1 MMQAPTIVIAIA
13 SALAPQANTAGPKPG
28 PYPLPTVQSV
38 ASSGGEIVRA
48 SFIDG
53 YGKPA
58 GVVAFMRRPGEEPR
72 VEVRTAAGGTLATAV
87 PLDTWERVRS
97 AAALFDRTLAPLPK
111 ADRPSICLHPWS
123 VSVEAVDP
131 ARSGRPAAIRK
142 AVQSTCDTGLAVPL
156 AFELAREAVAALPA
170 CALLDARQYRND
182 ISRLAGCTLLEGDRA
197 AAALARNAY
206 GSDWF
211 ASTRGDRT
219 EYAIRHLF
227 FDQARIDWA
236 GTTVEGSSAAAK
248 IWSSQLENASV
259 FPRHIIGETADR
271 VRIEGVIVRFTGN
284 RSTQAPVTMVWTSE
298 NGFGFRVRSA
308 VVGAEEPAG
317 GS

>member
-1 MMQAPTIVIAIA
+1 MMPAPAIIIAIA

-28 PYPLPTVQSV
+28 PYSLATVESV
-38 ASSGGEIVRA
+38 ASSGGEVVR
-48 SFIDG
+48 SFFIDG
-53 YGKPA
+53 YGNPA

-72 VEVRTAAGGTLATAV
+72 VEVQTAAGGTLATAV

-97 AAALFDRTLAPLPK
+97 AAALFDHTLAPAPK

-219 EYAIRHLF
+219 EYAIRQLF
-227 FDQARIDWA
+227 FDQARIDWT
-236 GTTVEGSSAAAK
+236 GTIAEGAAAAAK
-248 IWSSQLENASV
+248 IWSSHLENASV
-259 FPRHIIGETADR
+259 IPRRIIGETADR
-271 VRIEGVIVRFTGN
+271 VRMEGVIVRFSDN
-284 RSTQAPVTMVWTSE
+284 RSTRAPVTMVWTRE
-298 NGFGFRVRSA
+298 NGFGFRVSSA
-308 VVGAEEPAG
+308 TVGAEEPAR
-317 GS
+317 

>member
-1 MMQAPTIVIAIA
+1 MMHALATAIAIA
-13 SALAPQANTAGPKPG
+13 SAPVTQPSTPVPG
-28 PYPLPTVQSV
+28 PYRLPTVQSV

-48 SFIDG
+48 FFVDG
-53 YGKPA
+53 YGNQA

-72 VEVRTAAGGTLATAV
+72 VEVRTAASGTLATAV

-97 AAALFDRTLAPLPK
+97 AAALFDRTLAPVPS
-111 ADRPSICLHPWS
+111 ADGPSICLHPWS

-131 ARSGRPAAIRK
+131 ARPGRPAAIRK
-142 AVQSTCDTGLAVPL
+142 AVQSACDTGLAVPL

-182 ISRLAGCTLLEGDRA
+182 VTRLAGCTLLEGDRA

-219 EYAIRHLF
+219 EYAIRQLF
-227 FDQARIDWA
+227 FDQARLDWA
-236 GTTVEGSSAAAK
+236 GTTVEGSEAAAK
-248 IWSSQLENASV
+248 LWSSRLENASV
-259 FPRHIIGETADR
+259 FPRHIIGETANR
-271 VRIEGVIVRFTGN
+271 VRIL
-284 RSTQAPVTMVWTSE
+284 S
-298 NGFGFRVRSA
+298 
-308 VVGAEEPAG
+308 
-317 GS
+317 

>member
-97 AAALFDRTLAPLPK
+97 AAALFDRTLAPVPS
-111 ADRPSICLHPWS
+111 ADGPSICLHPWS

-156 AFELAREAVAALPA
+156 AFNLAREAVAVLPA
-170 CALLDARQYRND
+170 CAMLDARQ
-182 ISRLAGCTLLEGDRA
+182 
-197 AAALARNAY
+197 
-206 GSDWF
+206 
-211 ASTRGDRT
+211 
-219 EYAIRHLF
+219 
-227 FDQARIDWA
+227 
-236 GTTVEGSSAAAK
+236 
-248 IWSSQLENASV
+248 
-259 FPRHIIGETADR
+259 
-271 VRIEGVIVRFTGN
+271 
-284 RSTQAPVTMVWTSE
+284 
-298 NGFGFRVRSA
+298 
-308 VVGAEEPAG
+308 
-317 GS
+317 

>member
-1 MMQAPTIVIAIA
+1 MMPAPATIIAIA
-13 SALAPQANTAGPKPG
+13 SALAPQANTAGPKQG
-28 PYPLPTVQSV
+28 PYSLATVESV
-38 ASSGGEIVRA
+38 ASSGGEVVR
-48 SFIDG
+48 SFFIDG
-53 YGKPA
+53 YGNPA

-72 VEVRTAAGGTLATAV
+72 VEVQTAAGGTLATVV

-97 AAALFDRTLAPLPK
+97 AAALFDRTLAPAPK

-131 ARSGRPAAIRK
+131 ARSGRPAVIRK

-170 CALLDARQYRND
+170 CALLDARQYRSD

-219 EYAIRHLF
+219 EYAIRQLF

-236 GTTVEGSSAAAK
+236 GTIAEGAAAAAK
-248 IWSSQLENASV
+248 IWSSHLEDASV

-284 RSTQAPVTMVWTSE
+284 RSTQAPVTMVWTRE
-298 NGFGFRVRSA
+298 NGFGFRVSSA
-308 VVGAEEPAG
+308 TVGAKEPAR
-317 GS
+317 